1 MQNIAGGNS
10 WETAY
15 KRAFPA
21 ENIIPQNY
29 DSPSSIQVKDVGD
42 GEIPWLGICGLV
54 LMGVIVY
61 AVWKK
66 QHENNIN
73 HLKKTI

>member
-1 MQNIAGGNS
+1 MQNLAGGNS
-10 WETAY
+10 WEAAY
-15 KRAFPA
+15 SRAFPA

-29 DSPSSIQVKDVGD
+29 VGPSTIPLKDVSD
-42 GEIPWLGICGLV
+42 GQIPWMGICGMV

-66 QHENNIN
+66 QKE
-73 HLKKTI
+73 LKKIFNN